1 MLMEEIMIVS
11 QFTLYASTKRVTRP
25 SFIKSASGN
34 FAEKSYLNF
43 VDMVNRI
50 YKFKVKTG
58 KFGTSMNIV
67 LNNDG
72 PVTIVIDS
80 KAKNSMDLK
89 NLQIIVDNWI
99 KEHGVRYFDELTNM
113 AQLTEEVGEVARII
127 SLNMVNNHLKK
138 MKNYQIWVK
147 SLQMFYLF

>member
-1 MLMEEIMIVS
+1 MNRSVDEVDGEIMIVS
-11 QFTLYASTKRVTRP
+11 QFTLYASTKKGNRP

-34 FAEKSYLNF
+34 FAEKSYLDF

-58 KFGTSMNIV
+58 KFGASMNIV

-80 KAKNSMDLK
+80 KAK
-89 NLQIIVDNWI
+89 
-99 KEHGVRYFDELTNM
+99 E
-113 AQLTEEVGEVARII
+113 
-127 SLNMVNNHLKK
+127 
-138 MKNYQIWVK
+138 
-147 SLQMFYLF
+147 